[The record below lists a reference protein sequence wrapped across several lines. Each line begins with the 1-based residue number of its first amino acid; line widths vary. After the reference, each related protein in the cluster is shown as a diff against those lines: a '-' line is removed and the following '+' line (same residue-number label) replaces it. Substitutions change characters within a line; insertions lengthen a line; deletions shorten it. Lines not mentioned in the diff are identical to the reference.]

1 MTLVNNNFHKILTE
15 RHSVRRFDKSIK
27 IDREE
32 MKEMLEETITAP
44 SACNLQAWKFVVV
57 DTEEGREKLHQYF
70 MKFNFPQIDDSSAVV
85 LFFGNTLAYK
95 KYSQLWHS
103 MYEEKKVTKEAM
115 EAALN
120 TFMPLYEK
128 APQQML
134 VADSMVDTSLAA
146 MQFMLI
152 AREHGYETNAM
163 AGYDAGKAAEAM
175 GLDPKQYVPVMAI
188 AIGKHDPKAEAEITT
203 TRYSLDELVD
213 FK

>member
-1 MTLVNNNFHKILTE
+1 MTLVNNDFHKILTE

-134 VADSMVDTSLAA
+134 VADTMVDTSLAA

-163 AGYDAGKAAEAM
+163 AGYDAGKAAKTM

>member
-1 MTLVNNNFHKILTE
+1 MTLVNNDFHKILTE

-163 AGYDAGKAAEAM
+163 AGYDAGKAAKTM

>member
-1 MTLVNNNFHKILTE
+1 MTLVNNDFHKILTE

>member
-1 MTLVNNNFHKILTE
+1 MSLVNNDFHKILTE

>member
-1 MTLVNNNFHKILTE
+1 MTLVNNDFHKILTE

-203 TRYSLDELVD
+203 TRYSLDELVV

>member
-1 MTLVNNNFHKILTE
+1 MTLVNNDFHKILTE

-152 AREHGYETNAM
+152 ACEHGYETNAM

>member
-1 MTLVNNNFHKILTE
+1 METVNNDFREILTG
-15 RHSVRRFDKSIK
+15 RHSVRRFDPSVK
-27 IDREE
+27 ISRDE

-57 DTEEGREKLHQYF
+57 DTAEGREKLHKYF
-70 MKFNFPQIDDSSAVV
+70 MKFNFPQVDKSSAVV

-103 MYEEKKVTKEAM
+103 MYEAKKVTKEAM

-128 APQQML
+128 ADQQML

-152 AREHGYETNAM
+152 AREHGYDTNAM
-163 AGYDAGKAAEAM
+163 AGYDATKAALTM
-175 GLDPKQYVPVMAI
+175 GLDPKQYIPVMAI
-188 AIGKHDPKAEAEITT
+188 AIGKHDPNAEDEITT
-203 TRYSLDELVD
+203 SRYPLSELVD
-213 FK
+213 FE

>member
-1 MTLVNNNFHKILTE
+1 MTLVNNDFHKILTE

-44 SACNLQAWKFVVV
+44 SACNVQAWKFVVV

>member
-1 MTLVNNNFHKILTE
+1 MTLVNNDFHKILTE

-32 MKEMLEETITAP
+32 MKKMLEETITAP

>member
-1 MTLVNNNFHKILTE
+1 MTLVNNDFHKILTE

-27 IDREE
+27 IDRKE

-120 TFMPLYEK
+120 TFMPLHEK

-163 AGYDAGKAAEAM
+163 ARYDAGKAAETM

>member
-1 MTLVNNNFHKILTE
+1 MTLVNNDFHKILTE
-15 RHSVRRFDKSIK
+15 RHAVRRFDKSIK

>member
-1 MTLVNNNFHKILTE
+1 MAIVNNDFHEILTG
-15 RHSVRRFDKSIK
+15 RHSVRRFDPSVK
-27 IDREE
+27 ISRDE

-57 DTEEGREKLHQYF
+57 DTDEGRKKLHQYF
-70 MKFNFPQIDDSSAVV
+70 MKFNFPQVDKSSAVV

-103 MYEEKKVTKEAM
+103 MYEAKKVTKEAM

-128 APQQML
+128 ADQQML

-152 AREHGYETNAM
+152 AREHGYDTNAM
-163 AGYDAGKAAEAM
+163 AGYDATKAALTM
-175 GLDPKQYVPVMAI
+175 GLDPKQYIPVMAI
-188 AIGKHDPKAEAEITT
+188 AIGKHDPNAEDEITT
-203 TRYSLDELVD
+203 SRYPLSELVD
-213 FK
+213 FE

>member
-1 MTLVNNNFHKILTE
+1 MAIVNNDFHEILTG
-15 RHSVRRFDKSIK
+15 RHSVRRFDPSVK
-27 IDREE
+27 ISRDE

-44 SACNLQAWKFVVV
+44 SARNLQAWKFVVV
-57 DTEEGREKLHQYF
+57 DTDEGREKLHQYF
-70 MKFNFPQIDDSSAVV
+70 MKFNFPQVDKSSAVV

-103 MYEEKKVTKEAM
+103 MYEAKKVTKEAM

-128 APQQML
+128 ADQQML

-152 AREHGYETNAM
+152 AREHGYDTNAM
-163 AGYDAGKAAEAM
+163 AGYDATKAALTM
-175 GLDPKQYVPVMAI
+175 GLDPKQYIPVMAI
-188 AIGKHDPKAEAEITT
+188 AIGKHDPNAEDEITT
-203 TRYSLDELVD
+203 SRYPLSELVD
-213 FK
+213 FE

>member
-1 MTLVNNNFHKILTE
+1 MTLVNNDFHKILTE

-95 KYSQLWHS
+95 KYSQLWHI
-103 MYEEKKVTKEAM
+103 MYEEKKVTNEAI

-163 AGYDAGKAAEAM
+163 AGYDAEKAAETM
-175 GLDPKQYVPVMAI
+175 GLYPKQYVPVMSI
-188 AIGKHDPKAEAEITT
+188 AIGKHNPKAEAEITT

>member
-1 MTLVNNNFHKILTE
+1 MTLVNNDFHKILTE

-115 EAALN
+115 DAALN

-152 AREHGYETNAM
+152 AREHGYETNAI
-163 AGYDAGKAAEAM
+163 AE
-175 GLDPKQYVPVMAI
+175 
-188 AIGKHDPKAEAEITT
+188 
-203 TRYSLDELVD
+203 
-213 FK
+213 

>member
-1 MTLVNNNFHKILTE
+1 MTLVNNDFHKILTE

-115 EAALN
+115 KAALN

>member
-1 MTLVNNNFHKILTE
+1 MTLVNNDFHKILTE

-163 AGYDAGKAAEAM
+163 ARYDAGKAAEAM

>member
-1 MTLVNNNFHKILTE
+1 MTLVNNDFHKILTE

-103 MYEEKKVTKEAM
+103 MYEEKKVTK
-115 EAALN
+115 
-120 TFMPLYEK
+120 
-128 APQQML
+128 
-134 VADSMVDTSLAA
+134 
-146 MQFMLI
+146 
-152 AREHGYETNAM
+152 
-163 AGYDAGKAAEAM
+163 
-175 GLDPKQYVPVMAI
+175 
-188 AIGKHDPKAEAEITT
+188 
-203 TRYSLDELVD
+203 
-213 FK
+213 

>member
-1 MTLVNNNFHKILTE
+1 MTLVNNDFHKILTE

-163 AGYDAGKAAEAM
+163 AGYDAGKAAKTM

-188 AIGKHDPKAEAEITT
+188 AVGKHDPKAEAEITT

>member
-1 MTLVNNNFHKILTE
+1 MTLVNNDFHKILTE

-203 TRYSLDELVD
+203 TRYSRDELVD

>member
-1 MTLVNNNFHKILTE
+1 MTLVNNDFHKILTE
-15 RHSVRRFDKSIK
+15 RHAVRRFDKSIK

-163 AGYDAGKAAEAM
+163 AGYDSGKAAEAM

>member
-1 MTLVNNNFHKILTE
+1 MTLVNNDFHKILTE

-115 EAALN
+115 KAALN

-134 VADSMVDTSLAA
+134 VADSMGDTSLAA

>member
-1 MTLVNNNFHKILTE
+1 MTLVNNDFHKILTE

-115 EAALN
+115 DAALN

-163 AGYDAGKAAEAM
+163 AGYYAGKAAETM

>member
-1 MTLVNNNFHKILTE
+1 MTLVNNDFHKILTE

-146 MQFMLI
+146 MKFMII